1 MARAAGPR
9 SIAFSAD
16 MVRQAPQIEHIET
29 AAENTGVH
37 DFEPLLT
44 ATLER
49 FAHK

>member
-1 MARAAGPR
+1 
-9 SIAFSAD
+9 
-16 MVRQAPQIEHIET
+16 MVRQAPQIEHIEI
-29 AAENTGVH
+29 AAEKTGMH